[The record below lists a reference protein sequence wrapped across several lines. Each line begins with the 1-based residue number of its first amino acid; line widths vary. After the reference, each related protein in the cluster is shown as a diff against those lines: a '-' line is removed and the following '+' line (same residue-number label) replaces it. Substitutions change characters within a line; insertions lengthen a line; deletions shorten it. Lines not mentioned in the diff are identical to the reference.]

1 MGVIV
6 TPQSKINEYFDSPA
20 LSQSLLKKLLGGID
34 SFVHNNKEE
43 AELYYTEK
51 GHFIIGSAV
60 DTLLTGEEGEFEKQY
75 YVSEI
80 EKKPSEVEM
89 SIIQKAFSEVV
100 TVNFNSIE
108 NIVDLGN
115 YKDAVESSIEEHNW
129 QPNWKMDTRINKI
142 VDIGGIYFEDL
153 KASYGK
159 QILTTSEKILIDDIV
174 SSLVNNPR
182 TSKFFD
188 RTALSRA
195 EGVSVYYQLPIYFT
209 YKDIDCKALLDILI
223 VVRNEKG
230 NIVSIQPFDL
240 KTMNGN
246 TLKFVS
252 NLKSFRYDIQAAW
265 YREALLA
272 VDSSFDLGKGEFE
285 SECILKPFTFIVE
298 SNTFPGQ
305 PLIFETDEDLLNI
318 GKYGIE
324 KFFVERLNQNTETDM
339 SVPISQKILGFD
351 ELVDIYI
358 YQTENEWR
366 EEKVITD
373 NNGVFKIGWNGI
385 KD

>member
-6 TPQSKINEYFDSPA
+6 TPQLEIDKYFESSA

-34 SFVHNNKEE
+34 SFKHNNKDEV
-43 AELYYTEK
+43 ELYYTEK

-60 DTLLTGEEGEFEKQY
+60 DTLLTGEEGEFDKQY
-75 YVSEI
+75 YVSQI

-89 SIIQKAFSEVV
+89 SIIQKAFDDIV
-100 TVNFNSIE
+100 TANFNSIQE
-108 NIVDLGN
+108 IQEF
-115 YKDAVESSIEEHNW
+115 KDYLIYIQTSIEEHNW
-129 QPNWKMDTRINKI
+129 QSNWKMETKINKI

-159 QILTTSEKILIDDIV
+159 QILTTADKLLIDNIV
-174 SSLVNNPR
+174 SSLTNNPR

-195 EGVSVYYQLPIYFT
+195 ERVSVYYQLPIYFT
-209 YKDIDCKALLDILI
+209 YKNIACKSLLDMLI
-223 VVRNEKG
+223 VIRDEKCK
-230 NIVSIQPFDL
+230 IISVQPFDL

-246 TLKFVS
+246 TLKFVT

-265 YREALLA
+265 YLEALTS
-272 VDSSFDLGKGEFE
+272 VDSSFDFGRDQFE
-285 SECILKPFTFIVE
+285 SENVLKPFTFIVE

-305 PLIFETDEDLLNI
+305 PLIFEADEELLYI
-318 GKYGIE
+318 GKFGKPDLEVKISPEATINEILKYGV
-324 KFFVERLNQNTETDM
+324 K
-339 SVPISQKILGFD
+339 GFD
-351 ELVDIYI
+351 ELVDTYI

-366 EEKVITD
+366 EEKIITD

>member
-6 TPQSKINEYFDSPA
+6 TPQSEIDKYFESPA

-34 SFVHNNKEE
+34 SFKHNNKDEV
-43 AELYYTEK
+43 ELYYTEK

-60 DTLLTGEEGEFEKQY
+60 DTLLTGEEGEFNKQY
-75 YVSEI
+75 YVSQI

-89 SIIQKAFSEVV
+89 SIIQKAFDDIV
-100 TVNFNSIE
+100 TANFNSIQE
-108 NIVDLGN
+108 VQEFGN
-115 YKDAVESSIEEHNW
+115 YLIYIQTSIEEHNW
-129 QPNWKMDTRINKI
+129 QSNWKMETKVNKI
-142 VDIGGIYFEDL
+142 IDIGAIYFEDL

-159 QILTTSEKILIDDIV
+159 QILTTADKLLIDSIV
-174 SSLVNNPR
+174 SSLVNNSR

-209 YKDIDCKALLDILI
+209 YKNIACKALLDMLI
-223 VVRNEKG
+223 VIRNEKG
-230 NIVSIQPFDL
+230 KIISVQPFDL

-246 TLKFVS
+246 TLKFVT

-265 YREALLA
+265 YLEALTS
-272 VDSSFDLGKGEFE
+272 VDSSFDFGRNQFE
-285 SECILKPFTFIVE
+285 SENVLKPFTFIVE

-305 PLIFETDEDLLNI
+305 PLIFETDEELLYI
-318 GKYGIE
+318 GKFGKPDLEVKVTPEATVNEILKYGV
-324 KFFVERLNQNTETDM
+324 K
-339 SVPISQKILGFD
+339 GFD
-351 ELVDIYI
+351 ELVDTYI

-366 EEKVITD
+366 EEKIITD

>member
-1 MGVIV
+1 MGVVI

-34 SFVHNNKEE
+34 SFAHNNKEE

-100 TVNFNSIE
+100 TANFNSIE
-108 NIVDLGN
+108 NIGDLEN

-129 QPNWKMDTRINKI
+129 QPNWKMDTKINKI
-142 VDIGGIYFEDL
+142 VDIGSVYFEDL
-153 KASYGK
+153 KAGYGK
-159 QILTTSEKILIDDIV
+159 QILTTSEKILIDNIV

-188 RTALSRA
+188 RKALSRA
-195 EGVSVYYQLPIYFT
+195 VEVSVYYQLPIYFT
-209 YKDIDCKALLDILI
+209 YKNLDCKALLDILI
-223 VVRNEKG
+223 VVKDEKG
-230 NIVSIQPFDL
+230 KIVSVQPFDL
-240 KTMNGN
+240 KTMTGN

-265 YREALLA
+265 YKEALLA
-272 VDSSFDLGKGEFE
+272 VDSSLDLGIGQVD
-285 SECILKPFTFIVE
+285 SECVLKPFTFIVE

-318 GKYGIE
+318 GKYG
-324 KFFVERLNQNTETDM
+324 KQDVVTED
-339 SVPISQKILGFD
+339 KEILKYGVKGFD
-351 ELVDIYI
+351 ELVDTYI

-385 KD
+385 KT